1 MPPAA
6 HERPTDPEARK
17 PETRRSQEGRKE
29 VAMLVTMTSLLLLAA
44 IALGLQ
50 GARPAREWAP
60 VRVRIR

>member
-1 MPPAA
+1 
-6 HERPTDPEARK
+6 
-17 PETRRSQEGRKE
+17 
-29 VAMLVTMTSLLLLAA
+29 MLVTMTSLLLLAA